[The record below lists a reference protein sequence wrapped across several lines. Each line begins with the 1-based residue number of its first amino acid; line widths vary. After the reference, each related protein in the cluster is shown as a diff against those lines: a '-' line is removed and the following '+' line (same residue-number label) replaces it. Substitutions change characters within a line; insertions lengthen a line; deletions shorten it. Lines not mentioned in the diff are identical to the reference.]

1 MPELPDITVYIE
13 SLNARVVGRKLER
26 IQIITPFLLRS
37 AVPPLQSV
45 FGRKVKSMR
54 RIGKRIVFVL
64 EGDLFAVLHLML
76 SGRLHWYPKGTR
88 LPARVSL
95 AHFEFDNGTL
105 SLTESGGKRRASLYI
120 VQGEADLKR
129 HDPGGLEILD
139 SSLSQFAERL
149 TQGNHTLK
157 RALTDPG
164 LFSGIGNTY
173 SDEILHRARLSPFAR
188 TQQLTAEE
196 AQRLYD
202 AARELLESWTQ
213 RLRAQARGEFP
224 ENIGAGKEGMA
235 VHGRF
240 REPCPVC
247 GAPIQRVRYTERDAS
262 YCPRCQTEDR
272 ILADRSLSR
281 LLNDDWPKTVE
292 ELERSI
298 LSRKP
303 K

>member
-13 SLNARVVGRKLER
+13 SLSARVVGRRLER

-37 AVPPLQSV
+37 AIPPLKSV
-45 FGRKVKSMR
+45 FGRKVKSLR
-54 RIGKRIVFVL
+54 RIGKRIVLVL
-64 EGDLFAVLHLML
+64 EDDLFLVLHLML

-88 LPARVSL
+88 LPARVTL

-105 SLTESGGKRRASLYI
+105 SLTESGSKRRASLYV
-120 VQGEADLKR
+120 VQGEADLSR
-129 HDPGGLEILD
+129 HDPGGLEILE
-139 SSLSQFAERL
+139 SSPSQFAERL
-149 TQGNHTLK
+149 AQGNHTLK
-157 RALTDPG
+157 RALTDPH
-164 LFSGIGNTY
+164 LFSGVGNTY

-188 TQQLTAEE
+188 TQTLTAEE

-213 RLRAQARGEFP
+213 RLRAQAQGEFP
-224 ENIGAGKEGMA
+224 ESTASAKEGWA
-235 VHGRF
+235 IHGRF
-240 REPCPVC
+240 GEPCPVC
-247 GAPIQRVRYTERDAS
+247 GTAIQRIRYTEREAS

-281 LLNDDWPKTVE
+281 LLKDDWPRTVE